1 MLSSVVMVAIK
12 TRVRKDEQ
20 QAATNIM
27 AGIFTSIRISL
38 DNTDSKLIAS
48 VVFCYQ
54 LFFRGESA
62 GWGWSLAP
70 PSAFSLFSFFDLYRD
85 VDLL

>member
-1 MLSSVVMVAIK
+1 MLPSVVMVAIK

-48 VVFCYQ
+48 IVFCYQ

-70 PSAFSLFSFFDLYRD
+70 PSAFSPFSFFDLFRY
-85 VDLL
+85 VDPL